1 LFEGVFDSDS
11 GSYSKCVK
19 LFSCVTRLQAAAG
32 MDTMAAAVI
41 PSVFGELKYGVQ
53 VLLDLIN
60 LSRRMD
66 EVLF

>member
-1 LFEGVFDSDS
+1 
-11 GSYSKCVK
+11 
-19 LFSCVTRLQAAAG
+19 
-32 MDTMAAAVI
+32 MAAAVI